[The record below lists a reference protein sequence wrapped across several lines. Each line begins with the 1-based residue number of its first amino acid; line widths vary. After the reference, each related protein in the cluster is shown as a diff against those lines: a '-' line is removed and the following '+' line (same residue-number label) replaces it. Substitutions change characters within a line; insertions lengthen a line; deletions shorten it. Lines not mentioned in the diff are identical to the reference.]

1 MKISARIYAIIRQ
14 ALRTNVEA
22 LMANVFWPGIVL
34 ASYLR
39 FLEEWEPEQP

>member
-1 MKISARIYAIIRQ
+1 MKISARMYAIIRQ

-22 LMANVFWPGIVL
+22 LMANVLWPGIVL
-34 ASYLR
+34 SSYLR